1 MTTSLGRGGVL
12 ITGASTGIGEACALR
27 LARNGF
33 HVFAGVR
40 KEADG
45 QRVAAQSNAGTV
57 TATIIDVTDAA
68 TIASALE
75 QIATAVGERGLVGL
89 VNNAGISIAGPL
101 EVLPL
106 DRFRQQMDVNVTGQ
120 VAVTQ
125 AFLPLIRKAKGRIV
139 NMGSIGGRMASPYLG
154 PYGASKFALEA
165 ITDSMRLEL
174 LPWGIHVSIIEPG
187 SIATPIWDKS
197 LALSDQIEK
206 EISPDAIALYKKPL
220 DAMRRA
226 AREIGEGGIP
236 ADEVAQAVEHAL
248 TAKKPKTRYVIGRE
262 ARIQAIAV
270 KFLPDRVRDGFI
282 ARRLGLPKRP

>member
-12 ITGASTGIGEACALR
+12 VTGASTGIGEACVLR

-45 QRVAAQSNAGTV
+45 QRVVAQSHAGSV
-57 TATIIDVTDAA
+57 TAIIIDVTDAA

-75 QIATAVGERGLVGL
+75 QIATAIGERGLAGL

-120 VAVTQ
+120 IAVTQ

-165 ITDSMRLEL
+165 ITDALRLEL

-197 LALSDQIEK
+197 LALSDEIEK
-206 EISPDAIALYKKPL
+206 EISPAAIALYKKPL
-220 DAMRRA
+220 DAMRKA
-226 AREIGEGGIP
+226 AREIGEAGIP

-282 ARRLGLPKRP
+282 ARRLGLPKKP